1 MRLPQAYGP
10 SLVVLAAAA
19 TVLLAGPA
27 VVRELGHR
35 HDQSRV
41 MLASE
46 RLAGRGI
53 LGELNQAFRDL
64 AVAVEPSVVHVA
76 ARQMRP
82 GRGDAPSLSTGSGW
96 IYDDHGYVVTNHHV
110 VANSVAIEVQLSS
123 GALRRAELVGSDSLT
138 DIAVLRIDD
147 ERIIPAVRRPIDEPV
162 EQGDLVFAFG
172 SPFDFRFS
180 MSQGVVSGKDRY
192 AGVLAS
198 GLRRGYENFIQVD
211 AAINPG
217 NSGGPLT
224 DFRGRVIGMNT
235 AIATTGQRSVNDEGR
250 FAGIGLAIPLEMIEP
265 VVDQI
270 IDRGFALQ
278 GFLGV
283 SLRDL
288 QPVDRAALGWD
299 AAGIRVMTVSP
310 GTAADDAG
318 LRPGDVIVDL
328 NGEPIDG
335 VTSFIARVG
344 SSPPGTEVDLGVQR
358 PDAERGELQPM
369 RFDVVLGRRDTLA
382 IDGRLPADQSR
393 AGIPELG
400 IESMQTATPER
411 CAALGIAYHPGVI
424 VTEWTPGTRFRR
436 DMPGRGGESS
446 TPDGAIVIATNGIP
460 VTDVDSFIA
469 ALGTVP
475 IGPRDDG
482 SATRLILPDGRE
494 ANVWLRDLRR
504 P

>member
-10 SLVVLAAAA
+10 SLAVLAAAA
-19 TVLLAGPA
+19 TVLLLGPA
-27 VVRELGHR
+27 VVRELGYR
-35 HDQSRV
+35 HDQSRSQ
-41 MLASE
+41 LASE
-46 RLAGRGI
+46 RLAGPGI
-53 LGELNQAFRDL
+53 LEELNQAFRDL

-76 ARQMRP
+76 TRQMRP
-82 GRGDAPSLSTGSGW
+82 GRGGSTSLSTGSGW
-96 IYDDHGYVVTNHHV
+96 IYDDRGYVVTNHHV
-110 VANSVAIEVQLSS
+110 VTNSVDIEVQLSS
-123 GALRRAELVGSDSLT
+123 GALRRADLVGSDPLT

-147 ERIIPAVRRPIDEPV
+147 DRIIPAVRRPISDPV

-192 AGVLAS
+192 AGVLVSRA
-198 GLRRGYENFIQVD
+198 RPGYENFIQVD

-235 AIATTGQRSVNDEGR
+235 AIATTGQRSVGDEGR

-270 IDRGFALQ
+270 IERGFALH

-299 AAGIRVMTVSP
+299 AAGIRVMNVTA

-318 LRPGDVIVDL
+318 LMPGDVITEL
-328 NGEPIDG
+328 NGDA
-335 VTSFIARVG
+335 VDNVRSFIARVG
-344 SSPPGTEVDLGVQR
+344 STPPGTGIELAVRR
-358 PDAERGELQPM
+358 PRDDGELESKA
-369 RFDVVLGRRDTLA
+369 FEVTLGRRDTLA

-393 AGIPELG
+393 AAIPQLG
-400 IESMQTATPER
+400 IEAMETATPER
-411 CAALGIAYHPGVI
+411 CARLGIPFHPGVI
-424 VTEWTPGTRFRR
+424 VTAWVEGTRFSRGV
-436 DMPGRGGESS
+436 PGDESGPA
-446 TPDGAIVIATNGIP
+446 TPENTIIVETNGLP
-460 VTDVDSFIA
+460 VTDVDSLIA
-469 ALGTVP
+469 ALGTAL
-475 IGPRDDG
+475 IGPDHQG
-482 SATRLILPDGRE
+482 SPTGLVLPDGRRG
-494 ANVWLRDLRR
+494 NVWLRDLRS